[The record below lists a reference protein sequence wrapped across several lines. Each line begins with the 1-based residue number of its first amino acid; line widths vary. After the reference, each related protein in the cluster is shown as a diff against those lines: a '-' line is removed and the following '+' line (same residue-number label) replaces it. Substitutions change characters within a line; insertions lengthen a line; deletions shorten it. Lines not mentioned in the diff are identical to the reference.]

1 MNKRQF
7 TVAALALAVALAATP
22 ARADVKKEERN
33 QVSFAGML
41 GSVVNFFGGKSAR
54 EGTVST
60 VAVSGDRK
68 MTTKGDQTAQIVDL
82 REEKIYDIDLRR
94 KTYKVTTFEEMRQKM
109 REAEAKAREAAAKE
123 KPADPT
129 AKPQEKPQQGKEA
142 EVEVD
147 LDVKNTGQTKTINGF
162 DTREVV
168 ATITVREK
176 GKKLE
181 DSGGLVMTVDNWL
194 TKQVDL
200 KEIGDFERRYFEKL
214 AGPQVAAD
222 AQQMATALVMYPGLK
237 DAFARLSKEDLG
249 GTAIQTITT
258 VDAVK
263 SAAQMKEEAANQ
275 SKSTSTA
282 SSNESAPPPTSLG
295 GAIGGFMKRRQQ
307 QQQPAPEQKA
317 GATSAATANPA
328 HTTFMTM
335 NNEVLKIATNVT
347 AADVAM
353 PAVFKE
359 NK

>member
-1 MNKRQF
+1 MNTRQF
-7 TVAALALAVALAATP
+7 TVAALALAVALVTTP

-41 GSVVNFFGGKSAR
+41 GSVVNFFGGKAAR
-54 EGTVST
+54 EGTIST

-68 MTTKGDQTAQIVDL
+68 MTTTGDQTAQIVDL
-82 REEKIYDIDLRR
+82 REEKIYDIDVRR

-109 REAEAKAREAAAKE
+109 REAEAKAREAAAKQKTAE
-123 KPADPT
+123 PT
-129 AKPQEKPQQGKEA
+129 AKPQEKQGKEA
-142 EVEVD
+142 EMEVD
-147 LDVKNTGQTKTINGF
+147 FDIKNTGQTKTINGF
-162 DTREVV
+162 DTRQVV

-176 GKKLE
+176 GKTLQ
-181 DSGGLVMTVDNWL
+181 DSGGLVMTVDSWL

-222 AQQMATALVMYPGLK
+222 AQQMATALAMYPGLK

-249 GTAIQTITT
+249 GTAIQSITKIE
-258 VDAVK
+258 AVK
-263 SAAQMKEEAANQ
+263 SAAQVKEDAANQ
-275 SKSTSTA
+275 SSSNSTA
-282 SSNESAPPPTSLG
+282 SSNDSAPPTSIG
-295 GAIGGFMKRRQQ
+295 GALGGFMRRRQQ
-307 QQQPAPEQKA
+307 QQAEQKSS
-317 GATSAATANPA
+317 TTPA
-328 HTTFMTM
+328 EKADPSRATFMTI

-353 PAVFKE
+353 PAGFKE